1 MKPPTVH
8 PFLLALLKEAR
19 AGDQF
24 TAWPVKEDAWEGIL
38 AEADQQGLLCLLF
51 KQLRGSA
58 QAGKLPPHVY
68 DRIKARVLGLAARN
82 LALAQEAASI
92 LEAFESRQV
101 VCAPVRGLALA
112 ELLYGDIAA
121 RPMGDLDL
129 LVRKDDLPAV
139 AATLTG
145 LGFREVDRRPGFAR
159 TYSNTL
165 EFVKDRHGW
174 IIVEP
179 HWTIAYPP
187 FADRIDMDAVWKR
200 CARGRALGLE
210 TWLLSREDLML
221 HLCFHLIHKKDDA
234 PLLWFYE
241 LDRFIRQAGAGLD
254 WPQVVQTARETGQSL
269 LIAEALR
276 STMSLFATPVPES
289 VALQLKAA
297 SSHTTPA
304 AGGFTDH
311 RVAHLLAGD
320 SCADGR
326 ESLALLFAIKGLR
339 AKICYMAALLF
350 PSSEFMRLHY
360 GLSSRSPL
368 GFCYF
373 SRMAYL
379 MLEGLK
385 GILGLLAVRRSRSSV
400 AHRILHKYQHVKFE
414 HEKKSCSF
422 L

>member
-1 MKPPTVH
+1 MTLPTIHPLLLGLLNGAGAEDLASPP
-8 PFLLALLKEAR
+8 PDDPQWQAIIR
-19 AGDQF
+19 
-24 TAWPVKEDAWEGIL
+24 
-38 AEADQQGLLCLLF
+38 EADRHGLAPILYRWLNDSG
-51 KQLRGSA
+51 RAA
-58 QAGKLPPHVY
+58 QLPPSAL
-68 DRIKARVLGLAARN
+68 DVLKTQVFKLAARN
-82 LALAQEAASI
+82 LVLAQEAASI
-92 LEAFESRQV
+92 LPAFESRQL

-112 ELLYGDIAA
+112 ELLYGDITA

-139 AATLTG
+139 AAALTE

-200 CARGRALGLE
+200 CVRGRALGME
-210 TWLLSREDLML
+210 TWLLSREDLVL
-221 HLCFHLIHKKDDA
+221 HLCCHLVHKKDDA

-241 LDRFIRQAGAGLD
+241 LDRLIRQAGAALD
-254 WPQVVQTARETGQSL
+254 WSQVVQIARETGQSL

-276 STMSLFATPVPES
+276 STRRLFATPVPES

-297 SSHTTPA
+297 SARTTPSV
-304 AGGFTDH
+304 GGFADH

-326 ESLALLFAIKGLR
+326 ESLTLFFAIKGLR
-339 AKICYMAALLF
+339 AKIRYLSALLF
-350 PSSEFMRLHY
+350 PSSEFMRLNY
-360 GLSSRSPL
+360 GLSSSSHL
-368 GFCYF
+368 GFCYLG
-373 SRMAYL
+373 RMAYL
-379 MLEGLK
+379 IREGLK
-385 GILGLLAVRRSRSSV
+385 GTLGLLALRRSRSST
-400 AHRILHKYQHVKFE
+400 AN
-414 HEKKSCSF
+414 
-422 L
+422 